1 MNKSILSP
9 CKKICKINKISGL
22 CIGCYRYEFEIF
34 NWINFSKKQKKN
46 ILLKIKERTQVI
58 NKT

>member
-1 MNKSILSP
+1 MNRLVKSP
-9 CKKICKINKISGL
+9 CRNVCKIDKNSGL

-46 ILLKIKERTQVI
+46 ILLKVKERAQVS

>member
-1 MNKSILSP
+1 MNRLVKSP
-9 CKKICKINKISGL
+9 CRNVCKIDKNSGL

-34 NWINFSKKQKKN
+34 NWINFSEKQKKN
-46 ILLKIKERTQVI
+46 ILLKVEERDPAN